1 MAQHESSKTY
11 QCTFCDRVFNSS
23 TNFYTHRK
31 NLHPEEL
38 QEMKNRAAE
47 AQRQKRV
54 RAGVEVG
61 GQTSAT
67 ITSTPMKAEI
77 TPTFGE
83 DEEYGEYI
91 ISDAIPDDGNEE
103 IELIP
108 VKENEMHELSYIDDG
123 SMVGGGSSSV
133 MVDENAAMLSTLIA
147 GEYETIETCEVVT
160 GDDGDEHVLVNI
172 QIENVYEE

>member
-1 MAQHESSKTY
+1 
-11 QCTFCDRVFNSS
+11 
-23 TNFYTHRK
+23 
-31 NLHPEEL
+31 
-38 QEMKNRAAE
+38 MKNRAAE

-67 ITSTPMKAEI
+67 ITSAGMKAEV
-77 TPTFGE
+77 TPAFGE
-83 DEEYGEYI
+83 EEEEYGEYI

-108 VKENEMHELSYIDDG
+108 VKENEMHELSYIEDG
-123 SMVGGGSSSV
+123 SMVGGGPSSV

-147 GEYETIETCEVVT
+147 GDYETIETCEVVT
-160 GDDGDEHVLVNI
+160 GDDGSDEHVLVNI
-172 QIENVYEE
+172 QIGNVYEE

>member
-1 MAQHESSKTY
+1 
-11 QCTFCDRVFNSS
+11 
-23 TNFYTHRK
+23 
-31 NLHPEEL
+31 
-38 QEMKNRAAE
+38 MKNRAAE

-61 GQTSAT
+61 GQTPAT
-67 ITSTPMKAEI
+67 ITSSGDMKAEV
-77 TPTFGE
+77 TPTYAE

-108 VKENEMHELSYIDDG
+108 VKENELHELTYIGDA

-133 MVDENAAMLSTLIA
+133 MVTENTAMLIA
-147 GEYETIETCEVVT
+147 GDYETIETCEVVT
-160 GDDGDEHVLVNI
+160 SDDGNEHVLVNI